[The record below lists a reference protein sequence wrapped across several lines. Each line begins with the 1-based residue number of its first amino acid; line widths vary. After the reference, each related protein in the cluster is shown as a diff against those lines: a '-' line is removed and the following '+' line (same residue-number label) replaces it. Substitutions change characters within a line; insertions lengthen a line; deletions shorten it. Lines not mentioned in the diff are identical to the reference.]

1 MLEWQVDRP
10 QAETGEGLLV
20 PTSGCRDIRCR
31 HPKFKSFGH
40 LFDANVKPWD
50 SFQRRTIRG
59 KRTRALARCREK
71 QVAAGG
77 NAMET
82 VNGSADAPIALR
94 PWIASYPENIRW
106 DVHVDTR
113 PVHEQVLAACA
124 KNPSAI
130 ALDFL
135 GGTTSFGEL
144 AKKIIALAGAL
155 QHQFGVTKGSR
166 VALMLPNTPFY
177 PIAYYAVLRA
187 GGIVVNCNPLY
198 TVRELAHLTA
208 DAGADLMITLD
219 LAQIF
224 EKAEA
229 LVEAGH
235 VKSLVVCHF
244 PDALPL
250 AKKIL
255 FSIAKR
261 KDLSNLRTSRV
272 AASITHFND
281 LIGRNQTPAAVVI
294 DARKDIA
301 VQQYTGGTTGLPKGA
316 LLTHA
321 NIAANMSQIDKWG
334 CELFYPPSKV
344 VAVLP
349 FFHIF
354 AMTVCMNV
362 PLCNGTQ
369 VVMLPRFEMKAL
381 IALIMRTRPNI
392 LPAVPTLLA
401 AIARADNI
409 TAQQLASLQVAV
421 SGGAALS
428 NEVRAE
434 FAKKSGALLA
444 EGYGLTEASPVVC
457 CAALRV
463 PSKPMSIGL
472 PLPATDLRFVDVDTG
487 RPVRLGENGEL
498 QVKGPQVMVGY
509 HNDPDATRE
518 AFMDGWLRT
527 GDVGHMDEDGYV
539 FIVDRIKDLII
550 CSGFNVYPRVIEE
563 ALAEHPAVDETNVI
577 GVPDEYRGEAPVA
590 FVKLKTGQSITES
603 ELKLFLAEKLNK
615 IEMPRDIIFKDAL
628 PKTLVGKLS
637 KKELRE
643 EYAQM
648 KAGKK

>member
-1 MLEWQVDRP
+1 MDL
-10 QAETGEGLLV
+10 
-20 PTSGCRDIRCR
+20 
-31 HPKFKSFGH
+31 
-40 LFDANVKPWD
+40 ANDNPA
-50 SFQRRTIRG
+50 I
-59 KRTRALARCREK
+59 
-71 QVAAGG
+71 
-77 NAMET
+77 
-82 VNGSADAPIALR
+82 LR
-94 PWIASYPENIRW
+94 PWIAHYPDGIDW
-106 DVHVDTR
+106 DVEIDTL

-124 KNPSAI
+124 RNPFAI

-135 GGTTSFGEL
+135 GGTTTFGEL
-144 AKKIIALAGAL
+144 ARKIIAFAGAL
-155 QHQFGVTKGSR
+155 QHQYGVKKGSR

-187 GGIVVNCNPLY
+187 GGTVVNCNPLY
-198 TVRELAHLTA
+198 TVHELSHITA
-208 DAGADLMITLD
+208 NAGADVMITLD
-219 LAQIF
+219 LTQIF
-224 EKAEA
+224 AKAEA

-235 VKSLVVCHF
+235 VKSLIVCHF

-250 AKKIL
+250 MKKIL
-255 FSIAKR
+255 YSVAKR
-261 KDLSNLRTSRV
+261 KDLARLS
-272 AASITHFND
+272 ASPIANRITRFEAM
-281 LIGRNQTPAAVVI
+281 IARNETPDAVVI

-301 VQQYTGGTTGLPKGA
+301 VQQYTGGTTGVPKGA

-334 CELFYPPSKV
+334 CGLFYPPSKV
-344 VAVLP
+344 IAVLP

-369 VVMLPRFEMKAL
+369 VVMLPRFELKAL
-381 IALIMRTRPNI
+381 LSIFMRTRANV

-401 AIARADNI
+401 AIARADSA
-409 TAQQLASLQVAV
+409 TAEQLAPLDVAI

-428 NEVRAE
+428 NEIRTE
-434 FAKKSGALLA
+434 FAGKSRALLA

-472 PLPATDLRFVDVDTG
+472 PLPGTDIRFVDIDTG
-487 RPVRLGENGEL
+487 KVVGIGEDGEL

-509 HNDPDATRE
+509 HNNAEATRD

-539 FIVDRIKDLII
+539 FLVDRIKDLII
-550 CSGFNVYPRVIEE
+550 CSGFNVYPRIIEE
-563 ALAEHPAVDETNVI
+563 ALAEHPAVEETNVI
-577 GVPDEYRGEAPVA
+577 GVPDQYRGEAPIA
-590 FVKLKTGQSITES
+590 FVKLRAGAQVSEA
-603 ELKLFLAEKLNK
+603 ELKKFLAEKLNK
-615 IEMPRDIIFKDAL
+615 IEMPREVIFKDAL
-628 PKTLVGKLS
+628 PKTLIGKLS

-643 EYAQM
+643 EYAQTRVV
-648 KAGKK
+648 K